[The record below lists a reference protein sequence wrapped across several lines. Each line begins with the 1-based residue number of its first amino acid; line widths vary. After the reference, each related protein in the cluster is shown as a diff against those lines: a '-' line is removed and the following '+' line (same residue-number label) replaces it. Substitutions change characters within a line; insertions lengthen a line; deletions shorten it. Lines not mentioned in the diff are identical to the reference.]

1 MNNSRLPIDVCEQII
16 DTCRGSRFPWWRDD
30 IYQTWCRSALVC
42 YAWRPRSQ
50 YNLLRE
56 VVFERA
62 SQVALLIRTLLD
74 RPHLAKLVR
83 TIGVSPLHA
92 NPVPAQ
98 YIPFAQT
105 PLPQLLENCAT
116 LHLIRTAWDHYPPI
130 YADTGLY
137 PWQNITHFS
146 VTLTPFTATSIWRY
160 VWSLPMLRNLDL
172 FVDGQRWHSTL
183 KTPTTNECIP
193 KCMPQDPCKDLRVVS
208 ISVRTPQRLM

>member
-1 MNNSRLPIDVCEQII
+1 MDVSLPIRLSCTPVLQYMWPVMINAAALTAPNPALRPHHPSRTGMNNSCLPIDICEQII
-16 DTCRGSRFPWWRDD
+16 DTCRGSGFPWWREDS
-30 IYQTWCRSALVC
+30 YETWCRSALVC

-116 LHLIRTAWDHYPPI
+116 LHQIGRAH
-130 YADTGLY
+130 
-137 PWQNITHFS
+137 
-146 VTLTPFTATSIWRY
+146 V
-160 VWSLPMLRNLDL
+160 
-172 FVDGQRWHSTL
+172 
-183 KTPTTNECIP
+183 
-193 KCMPQDPCKDLRVVS
+193 
-208 ISVRTPQRLM
+208 